1 MAQFIG
7 LVKTHS
13 QLIRHEAQHTSIKME
28 SHRLAL
34 VAGYRLEH
42 YQIERILGKGGFGIT
57 YVAIDTH
64 LGKRVAIKELLP
76 DSIATRVE
84 GSTVVPQTTSMEDSW
99 AWAKDRFLEE
109 ARFLAGFSHPAI
121 VGVHRL
127 LEANGTA
134 YMVMDYVEG
143 ESYEARLRRI
153 GKEPDQASLMA
164 VMGPIMEG
172 IEELHAKNLLHRDI
186 KPDNILIDKRGKPV
200 LIDFG
205 SARTSVGATMTM
217 TSMVTHGY
225 SPIEQY
231 QTKGKMG
238 PWTDIYA
245 IGAVMCR
252 AITGEKPPVAADRVI
267 EDDFQWVSN
276 RKPAGYDETFL
287 NAVDWALRVR
297 VEDRPQSVAS
307 FSEHLSVVRAA
318 TPPPIP
324 SKIDPSPQ
332 PLAEEK
338 TPIQKPVES
347 KPNSNKPKLVA
358 VFFVTLILSWAGY
371 IAIDKN
377 QSKIKDY
384 ENGLK
389 YLNGEGVIKDE
400 SKAVDFFRNAAERG
414 YAPAQYQLAEC
425 YWLSLGVAKDYKNH
439 FELMMKWYR
448 KSAEQGYAPA
458 QAELASQYRLGI
470 ICAIDQ
476 VEAVKWAR
484 KSAEQGNAWG
494 QYNLGECYYNGE
506 GVSKDVVEAV
516 NWYRKSAEQG
526 NVEAQNALGV
536 RYSRGEG
543 VAKDVVEAVK
553 WYRKSAE
560 QGNTWAQNNLGE
572 CYYNG
577 EGVSKDVVEA
587 VNWYRKSAEQGNVE
601 AQNALG
607 VRYSGGEGVAKDVVE
622 AVKWYRKSAEQGY
635 AWAQYNLANCYY
647 SGEGVAKDVVEAVKW
662 CRKSAEQGNTWAQN
676 NLGNYYYSGEGV
688 AEDVVEAV
696 KWYRKSAE
704 QGYAWA
710 QYNLGNCLYSGEGVS
725 KDRVEAVKWY
735 RESAEQG
742 NAKAQGAL
750 GNLYDRG
757 EGVAKDR
764 VEAVKW
770 YRKSAE
776 QGNAVAQCNL
786 GVCYYNGEGVAKDLV
801 EAVKW
806 YRKSAEQGN
815 AWGQYNLG
823 ECYYNG
829 EGVAKDRV
837 EYVKWLRK
845 SAEQGNAEAIEK
857 LKKLK

>member
-1 MAQFIG
+1 
-7 LVKTHS
+7 
-13 QLIRHEAQHTSIKME
+13 ME
-28 SHRLAL
+28 THRLAL
-34 VAGYRLEH
+34 TSGYQLEKF
-42 YQIERILGKGGFGIT
+42 QIVRILGKGGFGIT
-57 YVAIDTH
+57 YEAID
-64 LGKRVAIKELLP
+64 LQLSKKVAIKELLP

-99 AWAKDRFLEE
+99 TWAKERFLEE

-127 LEANGTA
+127 IEANGTA
-134 YMVMDYVEG
+134 YMVMDFVEG

-164 VMGPIMEG
+164 VMGPILEG
-172 IEELHAKNLLHRDI
+172 IEEIHAKNLLHRDI

-205 SARTSVGATMTM
+205 SARMSVGATMTM

-231 QTKGKMG
+231 QTKGRMG

-338 TPIQKPVES
+338 TPIQQPVES

-358 VFFVTLILSWAGY
+358 VFFVTLILSLAGY
-371 IAIDKN
+371 IKN

-400 SKAVDFFRNAAERG
+400 SKAVDFFRRAAERG

-425 YWLSLGVAKDYKNH
+425 YWHSLDVAKDFKNH
-439 FELMMKWYR
+439 SELTMKWYR

-458 QAELASQYRLGI
+458 QAELAFSYRYGI

-484 KSAEQGNAWG
+484 KSAKQENAEG
-494 QYNLGECYYNGE
+494 QNILG
-506 GVSKDVVEAV
+506 
-516 NWYRKSAEQG
+516 
-526 NVEAQNALGV
+526 
-536 RYSRGEG
+536 
-543 VAKDVVEAVK
+543 
-553 WYRKSAE
+553 
-560 QGNTWAQNNLGE
+560 
-572 CYYNG
+572 
-577 EGVSKDVVEA
+577 
-587 VNWYRKSAEQGNVE
+587 
-601 AQNALG
+601 
-607 VRYSGGEGVAKDVVE
+607 
-622 AVKWYRKSAEQGY
+622 
-635 AWAQYNLANCYY
+635 NCYY
-647 SGEGVAKDVVEAVKW
+647 H
-662 CRKSAEQGNTWAQN
+662 
-676 NLGNYYYSGEGV
+676 
-688 AEDVVEAV
+688 
-696 KWYRKSAE
+696 
-704 QGYAWA
+704 
-710 QYNLGNCLYSGEGVS
+710 
-725 KDRVEAVKWY
+725 
-735 RESAEQG
+735 
-742 NAKAQGAL
+742 
-750 GNLYDRG
+750 
-757 EGVAKDR
+757 
-764 VEAVKW
+764 
-770 YRKSAE
+770 
-776 QGNAVAQCNL
+776 
-786 GVCYYNGEGVAKDLV
+786 GEGVAKDLV

-806 YRKSAEQGN
+806 YRKSADQGNALAQYDLGNCYYNGQGVSKDRVEAVKWYRKSADQGN
-815 AWGQYNLG
+815 AWAQNTLGVCYADGSGVERNLA
-823 ECYYNG
+823 E
-829 EGVAKDRV
+829 A
-837 EYVKWLRK
+837 VKWYRK
-845 SAEQGNAEAIEK
+845 AAAQGHEAAQTNLSAVPGAAPLPV
-857 LKKLK
+857 LKRK